1 MIKNAREYQITK
13 AQVARFERALGAEL
27 EAETG
32 SLAALAQDAI
42 RSQLADLRAELEDYD
57 ALESGRVRLLEVDD
71 LEELPTALIRARVRM
86 KKTLEYISN
95 CIVGID
101 QIQNNEL
108 SNKEKAE
115 YVRGS
120 INDLTKILEDLGYDK
135 EAKNIRNE
143 IQVGK

>member
-86 KKTLEYISN
+86 KKTLEYIFTTGN
-95 CIVGID
+95 
-101 QIQNNEL
+101 L
-108 SNKEKAE
+108 
-115 YVRGS
+115 
-120 INDLTKILEDLGYDK
+120 LP
-135 EAKNIRNE
+135 
-143 IQVGK
+143 

>member
-1 MIKNAREYQITK
+1 
-13 AQVARFERALGAEL
+13 
-27 EAETG
+27 
-32 SLAALAQDAI
+32 
-42 RSQLADLRAELEDYD
+42 
-57 ALESGRVRLLEVDD
+57 
-71 LEELPTALIRARVRM
+71 M